1 MKVAIVL
8 SGMHQSFHPT
18 LSQDHKHMKHV
29 VVVVVVVVVVDDDED
44 VTRMW
49 DAMYGLRE
57 ALNRTS
63 DPLQPACFFV
73 KLS

>member
-1 MKVAIVL
+1 M
-8 SGMHQSFHPT
+8 S
-18 LSQDHKHMKHV
+18 HV
-29 VVVVVVVVVVDDDED
+29 VAVVVVVVVVDDDED
-44 VTRMW
+44 DDATRML

-73 KLS
+73 KLSSS

>member
-1 MKVAIVL
+1 MKVVIVL

-18 LSQDHKHMKHV
+18 LSQDHKHMNHATA
-29 VVVVVVVVVVDDDED
+29 VVDDDED
-44 VTRMW
+44 VTWMW

-73 KLS
+73 KLSSSS